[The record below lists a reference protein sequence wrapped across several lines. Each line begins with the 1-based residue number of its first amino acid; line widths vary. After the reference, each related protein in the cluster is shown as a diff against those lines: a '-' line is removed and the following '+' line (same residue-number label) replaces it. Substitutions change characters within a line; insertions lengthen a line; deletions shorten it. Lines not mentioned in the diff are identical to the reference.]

1 MNNEKYQNDL
11 LVLAL
16 ATGFRGYVKDGKT
29 WIMTIHKGQSLPFRV
44 NFNREDIFCGNA
56 SAILEIVDER
66 LDIIA
71 DKENLEPRF
80 EAIYSAFG
88 NENHK
93 FWDTAKQNLK
103 KGE

>member
-29 WIMTIHKGQSLPFRV
+29 WIMTIYKGQSMPFRV
-44 NFNREDIFCGNA
+44 NFSREDIFCGNEK
-56 SAILEIVDER
+56 SI
-66 LDIIA
+66 LDII
-71 DKENLEPRF
+71 DSRLGLTNVGEDLSIRSD
-80 EAIYSAFG
+80 AISVAFG
-88 NENHK
+88 DENHK
-93 FWDTAKQNLK
+93 FWNIAKQNIK